1 MRSTFWFSVDSAL
14 YLGHNFYYVV
24 VLSSDAKKESF
35 YLFNFLFSSHLKRLS
50 TLDSS
55 WVVSAGLNGLAAH
68 NSPSWLSL
76 YLSVCKLLDLAL
88 ALPAQ
93 QLPQFQMYQWAF
105 VSEASENNNVENKEA
120 AAASATAVVKTTNGI
135 HFYQD
140 FVPYVVR
147 VAKLLLGKSESVKAM
162 NLKEG
167 ELQLTMTS
175 IISMDDLSPFFAAIC
190 ESVTRQQTTACQRRK
205 LRRSITSTFHTDSE
219 LINSIIERD
228 FLEVVSKQ

>member
-1 MRSTFWFSVDSAL
+1 M
-14 YLGHNFYYVV
+14 
-24 VLSSDAKKESF
+24 
-35 YLFNFLFSSHLKRLS
+35 S

-105 VSEASENNNVENKEA
+105 VSEASENNNVEKQEP
-120 AAASATAVVKTTNGI
+120 ATQQPVSVKTTNGI

-147 VAKLLLGKSESVKAM
+147 VAKLLLGKSENVKAM
-162 NLKEG
+162 TLKEG

-175 IISMDDLSPFFAAIC
+175 IFTMDDLTPFFAAIC

-205 LRRSITSTFHTDSE
+205 LRRSITSNCHTDSD

>member
-1 MRSTFWFSVDSAL
+1 M
-14 YLGHNFYYVV
+14 
-24 VLSSDAKKESF
+24 
-35 YLFNFLFSSHLKRLS
+35 
-50 TLDSS
+50 DSS
-55 WVVSAGLNGLAAH
+55 WVISAGLNGLAAH

-105 VSEASENNNVENKEA
+105 VSEASENNNVEAEA
-120 AAASATAVVKTTNGI
+120 KTTNGI

-147 VAKLLLGKSESVKAM
+147 VAKLLLAKSESVKAM
-162 NLKEG
+162 SLKEG
-167 ELQLTMTS
+167 EPQLTMTS
-175 IISMDDLSPFFAAIC
+175 IFALDDLAPFFAAIC
-190 ESVTRQQTTACQRRK
+190 ESVTRQQTKAYQSRRRK
-205 LRRSITSTFHTDSE
+205 ILRQASSTNRLLADSE

-228 FLEVVSKQ
+228 FLEVLPKQ

>member
-1 MRSTFWFSVDSAL
+1 M
-14 YLGHNFYYVV
+14 
-24 VLSSDAKKESF
+24 
-35 YLFNFLFSSHLKRLS
+35 KRLS

-105 VSEASENNNVENKEA
+105 VSEASENNNVENKEGNNG
-120 AAASATAVVKTTNGI
+120 VKTTNGI

-147 VAKLLLGKSESVKAM
+147 VAKLLLGKSESNVKAM

-190 ESVTRQQTTACQRRK
+190 ESVTRQQTTACQGRRK
-205 LRRSITSTFHTDSE
+205 LRRSITSTSHMDSL

-228 FLEVVSKQ
+228 FLEVVSKQWYWIDFLFWLPKIYI

>member
-1 MRSTFWFSVDSAL
+1 M
-14 YLGHNFYYVV
+14 
-24 VLSSDAKKESF
+24 
-35 YLFNFLFSSHLKRLS
+35 
-50 TLDSS
+50 
-55 WVVSAGLNGLAAH
+55 VSAGLNGLAAH

-120 AAASATAVVKTTNGI
+120 AAAASATAVVKTTNGI

-147 VAKLLLGKSESVKAM
+147 VAKLLLGKSESNVKAM

-228 FLEVVSKQ
+228 FLEVVSKR